1 MGNLHTVGHIFNPL
15 ITNDALWRLT
25 LGSYMLSVGAI
36 RFEGKFC
43 ASKKGGIGGG
53 EFQHRVAA
61 LAGCRTNE
69 SMGVVKVINY
79 LRMWQRSFC
88 IPMGHSLYTV

>member
-1 MGNLHTVGHIFNPL
+1 
-15 ITNDALWRLT
+15 
-25 LGSYMLSVGAI
+25 MLSVGAI
-36 RFEGKFC
+36 HSEGKFC
-43 ASKKGGIGGG
+43 ASKKGGMGEVG

-79 LRMWQRSFC
+79 LRMCQRSFC
-88 IPMGHSLYTV
+88 IPMGHSLYIQFNRPFPLSEASLACETT